1 MKHSIRLRFVAGAVL
16 GRYFMMKLP
25 PAVCLLCFA
34 SLVFICHPVSAQQVK
49 KVTRGIEPVS
59 LGPLIVGDN
68 IKSKDGE
75 LNIQDEL
82 TLAKDSRWAQTLKVE
97 VRNNYSKPMIYF
109 ELGVHVYSKT
119 PGKDPFFL
127 FFPKGFFNFT
137 GVPPPP
143 GAPKP
148 EEISIEPGES
158 VVIDLGDKRYA
169 SLWERFYADRPVSDW
184 AKVNILPQRMVF
196 ADSLMW
202 SSGTFSERDPLN
214 PREWVP
220 VNKKL
225 LRPDKKDAQEF
236 IRQISFN
243 GKKAAVQSE
252 PGGPKC
258 GIYQRQKSYD
268 CIPGQYWCYV
278 WGDEFIDGNPSYRYS
293 QSYSRGPVYCLEI
306 YWMQQCATGQLY
318 VPDGRACDIETD
330 LTPPTGPTRPLR
342 TSAPPLNGRVITIER
357 TYRHHNLM

>member
-1 MKHSIRLRFVAGAVL
+1 MAILDFGFSMIVFLGNSISSDTSLLKVSGTQLTESRIGESTMKHSIRLRLVAGAVL

-25 PAVCLLCFA
+25 LAVCLLCFA

-137 GVPPPP
+137 GAPPP

-148 EEISIEPGES
+148 EEISGECEFFS
-158 VVIDLGDKRYA
+158 VG
-169 SLWERFYADRPVSDW
+169 
-184 AKVNILPQRMVF
+184 
-196 ADSLMW
+196 
-202 SSGTFSERDPLN
+202 
-214 PREWVP
+214 
-220 VNKKL
+220 
-225 LRPDKKDAQEF
+225 
-236 IRQISFN
+236 
-243 GKKAAVQSE
+243 
-252 PGGPKC
+252 
-258 GIYQRQKSYD
+258 
-268 CIPGQYWCYV
+268 
-278 WGDEFIDGNPSYRYS
+278 
-293 QSYSRGPVYCLEI
+293 
-306 YWMQQCATGQLY
+306 
-318 VPDGRACDIETD
+318 IET
-330 LTPPTGPTRPLR
+330 TA
-342 TSAPPLNGRVITIER
+342 SEAGREMSSINFQER
-357 TYRHHNLM
+357 RVNL